1 MIKID
6 LINRI
11 ELIEAQIENVKHSGH
26 FTEKKSTNI
35 YPLEMELESLKT
47 QFDVFGM
54 TYDQYVEGKEG
65 TRTLFS
71 QMKLFLLLW

>member
-1 MIKID
+1 MMAFIEKTKNIQKKKILKVLKLFKDDKID

-11 ELIEAQIENVKHSGH
+11 ELIEAQKMKKHSGH

-47 QFDVFGM
+47 QFNVLG
-54 TYDQYVEGKEG
+54 
-65 TRTLFS
+65 
-71 QMKLFLLLW
+71 

>member
-26 FTEKKSTNI
+26 FTEKEIDTNI
-35 YPLEMELESLKT
+35 YPL
-47 QFDVFGM
+47 
-54 TYDQYVEGKEG
+54 
-65 TRTLFS
+65 
-71 QMKLFLLLW
+71 WN